1 MLALRRRAIAVFAS
15 GLLFGLSA
23 RADDE
28 PVSLDS
34 VDTGQM
40 RSLDSVDTGKTR
52 SLDSVDT
59 GETVDQDSLD
69 VGRTNSLDS
78 ADTGHTDTLDSVDT
92 GRTESLSQAE
102 TPPAGAPSTPAPLP
116 QIHGTALRADAKAAR
131 DALIEAEKRAL
142 KANAEYSEM
151 RAHDY
156 PRGEAAAAI
165 VKEYEEAQPAYEAA
179 KERYQSILDQ
189 VDPAALGD

>member
-1 MLALRRRAIAVFAS
+1 MLRPGASAALALV
-15 GLLFGLSA
+15 LLLA
-23 RADDE
+23 PAAQADDE

-59 GETVDQDSLD
+59 GEMVDQDSLD
-69 VGRTNSLDS
+69 VGRTESLDA
-78 ADTGHTDTLDSVDT
+78 ADHGSTETLDAVDT

-102 TPPAGAPSTPAPLP
+102 TPPAGAPTTPAPLP
-116 QIHGTALRADAKAAR
+116 RIQGTALRGDAKAAR
-131 DALIEAEKRAL
+131 DALIAAEKRAI

-165 VKEYEEAQPAYEAA
+165 VKEYEEAQPAYEQA
-179 KERYQSILDQ
+179 KERYQAILEQ

>member
-1 MLALRRRAIAVFAS
+1 M
-15 GLLFGLSA
+15 
-23 RADDE
+23 
-28 PVSLDS
+28 SLDS
-34 VDTGQM
+34 VDTGKM
-40 RSLDSVDTGKTR
+40 RSLDSVDTGETR

-59 GETVDQDSLD
+59 GEMVDQDSLD
-69 VGRTNSLDS
+69 VGQTNSLDA
-78 ADTGHTDTLDSVDT
+78 ADTGKTETLDSLDT
-92 GRTESLSQAE
+92 GSNREPVAGRD
-102 TPPAGAPSTPAPLP
+102 PAAGAPSTPAPLP

-131 DALIEAEKRAL
+131 DALVEAEKRAL